1 MGTTFLLQ
9 EAFLIIGGYIYCV
22 ADKKNKR
29 GKGLGK

>member
-22 ADKKNKR
+22 ADKKNR